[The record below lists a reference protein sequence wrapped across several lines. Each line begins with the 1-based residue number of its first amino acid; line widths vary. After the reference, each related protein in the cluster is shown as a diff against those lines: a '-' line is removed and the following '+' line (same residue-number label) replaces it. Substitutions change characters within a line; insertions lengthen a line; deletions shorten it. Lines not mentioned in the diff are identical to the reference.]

1 MTVIVATH
9 NKFKFM
15 EIKNI
20 LLPYPIHIEQMA
32 YDPLDDVVEDGQTFK
47 DNAILKAKHYA
58 LKYKKIAIA
67 DDSGL
72 IVDQI
77 APLPGIYSKR
87 YSGLGDLENNIKVLD
102 CLRHSPNRAA
112 YFVCVIAIIF
122 PDGKIFTY
130 EGKLKGE
137 ISHTIRGHEGFGY
150 DPIFIP
156 ERQNKTLAEL
166 GSNYKIGVSHRRL
179 ALNAFLEDI
188 NEIINYWRHTRSI

>member
-1 MTVIVATH
+1 MKGVLATH
-9 NKFKFM
+9 NKDKIM

-20 LLPYPIHIEQMA
+20 LLPYPIEIEQIS
-32 YDPLDDVVEDGQTFK
+32 YDPFDDVVEDGQTFE

-102 CLRHSPNRAA
+102 CFRHS
-112 YFVCVIAIIF
+112 
-122 PDGKIFTY
+122 
-130 EGKLKGE
+130 
-137 ISHTIRGHEGFGY
+137 
-150 DPIFIP
+150 
-156 ERQNKTLAEL
+156 
-166 GSNYKIGVSHRRL
+166 
-179 ALNAFLEDI
+179 
-188 NEIINYWRHTRSI
+188 

>member
-1 MTVIVATH
+1 MTVVLATH
-9 NKFKFM
+9 NKDKFL
-15 EIKNI
+15 EIKDI
-20 LLPYPIHIEQMA
+20 LLPYPIHIEQIA
-32 YDPLDDVVEDGQTFK
+32 FNPLDDVVEDGHTFEE
-47 DNAILKAKHYA
+47 NAILKAKHYA
-58 LKYKKIAIA
+58 FKYQKIAIA

-72 IVDQI
+72 IVNQI
-77 APLPGIYSKR
+77 APLPGIFSKR

-102 CLRHSPNRAA
+102 TLKDCHDRGA
-112 YFVCVIAIIF
+112 YFVCVIAIVF

-137 ISHTIRGHEGFGY
+137 ISHTIRGNEGFGY

-156 ERQNKTLAEL
+156 QSQNKTLAEL
-166 GSNYKIGVSHRRL
+166 GLSYKMEVSHRRF

>member
-1 MTVIVATH
+1 MKVVLATH
-9 NKFKFM
+9 NKDKFM

-20 LLPYPIHIEQMA
+20 LLPYPIEIEQIA

-102 CLRHSPNRAA
+102 TLKDCHNRAA
-112 YFVCVIAIIF
+112 YFVCVIAIVF

-130 EGKLKGE
+130 EGKLTGKISHE
-137 ISHTIRGHEGFGY
+137 ISGKEGFGY

-156 ERQNKTLAEL
+156 QRQNKTLAEL
-166 GSNYKIGVSHRRL
+166 GLSYKMEVSHRRL
-179 ALNAFLEDI
+179 ALNALLEDI
-188 NEIINYWRHTRSI
+188 DEIINYGRHTRST

>member
-1 MTVIVATH
+1 MKVVLATH
-9 NKFKFM
+9 NKDKFM

-20 LLPYPIHIEQMA
+20 LLPYPIEIEQIT

-58 LKYKKIAIA
+58 IKYQKIAIA

-72 IVDQI
+72 IVHQI

-102 CLRHSPNRAA
+102 TLKDCHNRAA
-112 YFVCVIAIIF
+112 YFVCVIAIVF

-156 ERQNKTLAEL
+156 QRQNKTLAEL
-166 GSNYKIGVSHRRL
+166 GLSYKMEVSHRRL

-188 NEIINYWRHTRSI
+188 DEIINYGRHTRST